1 MLAAVLIGRS
11 DTFWYWFF
19 DSHLKTALFVLH
31 WWITFQ
37 GFVRQGDCHASLGEN
52 REAAKAFGEAL
63 KRAESDEEKAT
74 ILSQILAL
82 GVSLEGS
89 VVFCAFFFST
99 YVQKCK

>member
-1 MLAAVLIGRS
+1 M
-11 DTFWYWFF
+11 
-19 DSHLKTALFVLH
+19 KTALLVLDR
-31 WWITFQ
+31 WITFQ

-82 GVSLEGS
+82 GVSLEGL
-89 VVFCAFFFST
+89 VVFALLVSPLMSRDASNKLHGQF
-99 YVQKCK
+99 